1 MAEGSDPDVQPPS
14 FADWPASE
22 ATKWGNSWTT
32 AGDQLEKLLRVLE
45 EKREPYILPH
55 RWARCVDRPWDAV
68 ARLRSTINRIDD
80 WNRLFE
86 LVEKQGPWGP
96 AGFGLWL
103 LDYGS
108 DLMTS
113 SRVSKST
120 AWTMNYA
127 ELLRAMKEPLSA
139 ARSLHDG
146 QGWQVKPLW
155 GIGCE
160 WWTTWAHYS
169 SSELMQSLTVRSAQA
184 APKFCLRDPIYR
196 NCYAA
201 QSISGEERDGLS
213 GKDDDEPTKAEARR

>member
-1 MAEGSDPDVQPPS
+1 M
-14 FADWPASE
+14 
-22 ATKWGNSWTT
+22 
-32 AGDQLEKLLRVLE
+32 
-45 EKREPYILPH
+45 
-55 RWARCVDRPWDAV
+55 
-68 ARLRSTINRIDD
+68 ARLRSTINGIDD

-86 LVEKQGPWGP
+86 LVEKQGSWGP

-103 LDYGS
+103 LGYGS

-139 ARSLHDG
+139 AKSLHDL
-146 QGWQVKPLW
+146 QGLQVKPLW

-160 WWTTWAHYS
+160 WWSTWADYS
-169 SSELMQSLTVRSAQA
+169 SSELMQSLAVRSVQA
-184 APKFCLRDPIYR
+184 APKFCLRGPIYR

-201 QSISGEERDGLS
+201 QSISGEERDELS
-213 GKDDDEPTKAEARR
+213 GKDDDEPTKAEARRSTRARKRMHDSTEGEIEKEQKHESEAHALLTAGSDGLAEVVERVKNNNSAGAWAPSLKY

>member
-22 ATKWGNSWTT
+22 ATKWGNWWTT

-45 EKREPYILPH
+45 EKREAYVLPH
-55 RWARCVDRPWDAV
+55 RCARCVDRPGPWDAM
-68 ARLRSTINRIDD
+68 ARLRSTIDGIDD

-86 LVEKQGPWGP
+86 LVEKQGQWGP
-96 AGFGLWL
+96 ARFGLWL
-103 LDYGS
+103 LGYGS
-108 DLMTS
+108 DLISS
-113 SRVSKST
+113 SRFSKST

-139 ARSLHDG
+139 AKGLHDLQG
-146 QGWQVKPLW
+146 QQVKPLW

-160 WWTTWAHYS
+160 WWSTWADYS
-169 SSELMQSLTVRSAQA
+169 SSKVMQSLIVSSVKA
-184 APKFCLRDPIYR
+184 APKFRLRNPIYR

-201 QSISGEERDGLS
+201 QSISGEERD
-213 GKDDDEPTKAEARR
+213 D